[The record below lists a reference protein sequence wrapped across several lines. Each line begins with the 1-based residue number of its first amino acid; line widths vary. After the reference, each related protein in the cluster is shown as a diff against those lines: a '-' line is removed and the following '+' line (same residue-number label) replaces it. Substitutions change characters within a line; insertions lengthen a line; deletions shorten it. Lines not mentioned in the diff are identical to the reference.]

1 MSFLGFATILFCCSL
16 IQGAAGFGFGVFAVP
31 LLVWAGLSLVD
42 AVTIVAVT
50 SFVQVSVG
58 AYTLRK
64 SLKWR
69 EIFLASCF
77 RILAL
82 PLGVY
87 FLLAVDGLDK
97 DVTKQVLGAILL
109 AVLAAQLLFRIEP
122 RERLHPLWRVLAFSA
137 SGVMMGMVSMG
148 GPPGVLW
155 VMAQRWTNQETRGFL
170 MSIFLFAIPAQL
182 GLLYFAYGRAV
193 LEPMQQGLW
202 FIPVVALGAWLGVQG
217 GNILPKLRL
226 RQLAYGLLFITACS
240 SLLTPWFK

>member
-1 MSFLGFATILFCCSL
+1 MTPLLMSILFTCSL

-42 AVTIVAVT
+42 AVTIVAVA
-50 SFVQVSVG
+50 SFIQVLVG
-58 AYTLRK
+58 AYTLRE

-69 EIFLASCF
+69 EIFLAAGF
-77 RILAL
+77 RIAAL
-82 PLGVY
+82 PLGLY
-87 FLLAVDGLDK
+87 LLLAVDKLDK
-97 DVTKQVLGAILL
+97 DLTKQVLGAILL
-109 AVLAAQLLFRIEP
+109 AILAAQLLFRVEP

-182 GLLYFAYGRAV
+182 GLLYFAYGQAI
-193 LEPMQQGLW
+193 LEPMRQGLW
-202 FIPVVALGAWLGVQG
+202 SIPVVALGAWLGVRG
-217 GNILPKLRL
+217 GNLLPKFRL
-226 RQLAYGLLFITACS
+226 RQLAYSLLFITACS
-240 SLLTPWFK
+240 SLLTPLFQ